1 MGMKSNKLKH
11 ILLFALSILILLL
24 LVYIISSPTTKT
36 QYDLQLDDTIYPPPE
51 GVKVNVYFVI
61 VMATVI
67 LFVIFLFVETLY
79 KITRLLTKTIISR
92 HIKK

>member
-1 MGMKSNKLKH
+1 MGMKSNILKH
-11 ILLFALSILILLL
+11 IVLFVLSVFILLL

-67 LFVIFLFVETLY
+67 LFVILFIVEILY
-79 KITRLLTKTIISR
+79 KFTRLLTKTIISGL
-92 HIKK
+92 IKK